1 MSERAELTVPDMSC
15 AHCKRAVTEALSALP
30 AVTGVEVDLETKRV
44 VVEGEGLDDATLR
57 AAIVDAGYE
66 AEP

>member
-1 MSERAELTVPDMSC
+1 MSEQVELVVPDMSC
-15 AHCKRAVTEALSALP
+15 EHCRRAITEALTALP
-30 AVTGVEVDLETKRV
+30 AVTSVQVNLETKRV
-44 VVEGEGLDDATLR
+44 AIEGEGLNDATLR

>member
-1 MSERAELTVPDMSC
+1 MSERAELVVPDMSC
-15 AHCKRAVTEALSALP
+15 EHCKRAVTEALSALP
-30 AVTGVEVDLETKRV
+30 VVTSVQVDLETKRV

-57 AAIVDAGYE
+57 AAIVAAGYE